1 MDLSFFTRRYVD
13 RSKNTGFQF
22 EFFCDRCNKGY
33 LTPFRIHALG
43 VVTSI
48 WDATDWNKE
57 KEKDFDFDTLKKDV
71 SRLFFKGKAWIEAY
85 TNAVEEAQKHFRH
98 CDRCLKWVCP
108 KSCFNPRANLCQ
120 GCAPLTEAEKAALK
134 AEERRRETGGK
145 SAEPVDAP
153 RVCPHCGKSNPMA
166 TFCADCGQKIA
177 QDIFCPGCG
186 CKWSTEKRMK
196 FCPRCGEEMP
206 QFVPKAEKPKVVQS
220 EGDKPKAPSSERPAQ
235 KSSDRTFDKSGDKTM
250 ETFADL
256 SNEVRKVAEEY
267 KSFAEDIFGL
277 KPRPT
282 TRPSTAPTQ
291 KKAQPSDNLSQ
302 SSDAAHKPETAQQS
316 GKPAQSSTKAAPEVL
331 EGEDDY
337 EASEEHSADHGKVT
351 LSGKGK
357 SRTVKAKKPQTRK
370 ITKISK
376 AKKTTVQKKKTA
388 PPAKKKVTKSNESK
402 GQSKPKAKKKPK
414 PRS

>member
-48 WDATDWNKE
+48 WDATDWKKE

-71 SRLFFKGKAWIEAY
+71 SRLFFKGKAWVEAY

-98 CDRCLKWVCP
+98 CARCLKWVCP
-108 KSCFNPRANLCQ
+108 KSCYNPRANLCQ

-134 AEERRRETGGK
+134 AEEKRKESGK
-145 SAEPVDAP
+145 SSEPVDAP
-153 RVCPHCGKSNPMA
+153 RVCPHCGKSNPIA

-196 FCPRCGEEMP
+196 YCPRCGDEMP
-206 QFVPKAEKPKVVQS
+206 QFVPRGEKPKAVPDAEKPR
-220 EGDKPKAPSSERPAQ
+220 E
-235 KSSDRTFDKSGDKTM
+235 KSGERSAGRPSDKTTD
-250 ETFADL
+250 TFADL

-267 KSFAEDIFGL
+267 KSFAEDILGL
-277 KPRPT
+277 KSRPT
-282 TRPSTAPTQ
+282 ARPQSASGTPEAKKTEARKAEPESKKTQ
-291 KKAQPSDNLSQ
+291 PQTKDLDENSDQ
-302 SSDAAHKPETAQQS
+302 SSAQKDLDNAGQTRTAKP
-316 GKPAQSSTKAAPEVL
+316 
-331 EGEDDY
+331 
-337 EASEEHSADHGKVT
+337 
-351 LSGKGK
+351 
-357 SRTVKAKKPQTRK
+357 KKPQSRK

-376 AKKTTVQKKKTA
+376 AKKTTAQNKKAA
-388 PPAKKKVTKSNESK
+388 PPAKKKVTKSNEPK

>member
-1 MDLSFFTRRYVD
+1 MDISFFTRRYVD

-71 SRLFFKGKAWIEAY
+71 SRLFFKGKAWVEAY

-98 CDRCLKWVCP
+98 CARCLKWVCP
-108 KSCFNPRANLCQ
+108 KSCYNPRANLCQ

-134 AEERRRETGGK
+134 AEEKRKDGGK

-153 RVCPHCGKSNPMA
+153 RCCPHCGKSNPVA

-196 FCPRCGEEMP
+196 FCPRCGDEMP
-206 QFVPKAEKPKVVQS
+206 QFVPKAEKPKVVPDG
-220 EGDKPKAPSSERPAQ
+220 EKPKEKASERTAQ
-235 KSSDRTFDKSGDKTM
+235 RPSDKSLD
-250 ETFADL
+250 TFADL

-277 KPRPT
+277 KPR
-282 TRPSTAPTQ
+282 STAKPQPAPPTHKPQ
-291 KKAQPSDNLSQ
+291 PEAKKPESEEKKAQPEVKKVQ
-302 SSDAAHKPETAQQS
+302 PEGKKAEPETKKAQPATRKHDEDADDLSAKGDLDDSKQTRTA
-316 GKPAQSSTKAAPEVL
+316 KPK
-331 EGEDDY
+331 
-337 EASEEHSADHGKVT
+337 
-351 LSGKGK
+351 K
-357 SRTVKAKKPQTRK
+357 SQNRK

-376 AKKTTVQKKKTA
+376 AKKPTAQKKKAA
-388 PPAKKKVTKSNESK
+388 PPAKKRTTKSNEPK